1 MDSEGYVHVAPLQ
14 LNEQKNKP
22 STMTLDSQYQA
33 GTIASSTHNPQSTGQ
48 FTPPLTPATSV
59 EDLAAQGATSQMKF
73 NNYLRA
79 FYPFHPMYDSSSP
92 TVTLPLNEGDII
104 LIHTVHVNGWAD
116 GTLLGSGHR
125 GWLPTNYCEA
135 YDPEPIRNLMMAL
148 TNFYDVIK
156 GGAAGCVAPFYNQ
169 DYTRGLIAGVRYLLV
184 SPPKS

>member
-1 MDSEGYVHVAPLQ
+1 
-14 LNEQKNKP
+14 
-22 STMTLDSQYQA
+22 
-33 GTIASSTHNPQSTGQ
+33 
-48 FTPPLTPATSV
+48 
-59 EDLAAQGATSQMKF
+59 MKF

-79 FYPFHPMYDSSSP
+79 FYPFHPVYDSSSP

-135 YDPEPIRNLMMAL
+135 YDPEPIRNLMTAL

-184 SPPKS
+184 SPFELCLIDRC